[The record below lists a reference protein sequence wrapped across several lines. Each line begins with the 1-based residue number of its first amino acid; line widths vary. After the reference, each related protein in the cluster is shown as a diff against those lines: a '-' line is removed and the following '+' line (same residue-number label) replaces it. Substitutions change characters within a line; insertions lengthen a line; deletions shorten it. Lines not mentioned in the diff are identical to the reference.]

1 MQTGT
6 DKSGLNKWV
15 SIGFI
20 GIALALIVFSNFNC
34 SNEQNPSETGT
45 SEACPKGFSSN
56 IDPVQYDPENNN
68 CLTCHN
74 GIEHIRDL
82 RSEMM
87 HEIFEKAA
95 MAGYGD
101 NQCIVCHGGNPEATT
116 AIEAH
121 QGSIQYFLD
130 KQGPKNFYP
139 DPGSP
144 YINANTCG
152 MCHEEQV
159 KTQFT
164 SLMFT
169 EAGKIQGTTWGF
181 GGIQG
186 YNHNVANQ
194 PVEEL
199 DVHERLGSEIY
210 KKYMDEL
217 RAAEPQVFPGKMTA
231 LPKAPTSDEVEK
243 DPKLAVY
250 TYLRQDCQRCHTGVK
265 GHNAKGDYRGLGCSS
280 CHSPYSNNGLYEGG
294 DPTIDKSEPGHML
307 VHSFQAS
314 RDAKVKV
321 HDHEYSGVPT
331 KTCTA
336 CHNRGRR
343 IGVSYEGLMESGYHS
358 PYMGTGGDQ
367 EKIHKKNYIHLQSD
381 VHLKKGMFC
390 QDCHTSG
397 DMHSLGDLSGAIQGA
412 VEIECQDCHG
422 TPDKFPWELP
432 IGYGDEIASESPK
445 QGVARG
451 LADQLPAYLTYGAEN
466 EKGDGY
472 LLSARGNPMP
482 HVVKYGDEV
491 ILFSASGK
499 DIRFSP
505 LKKKVRDDELSLEGK
520 VAMVQTGRHMEKME
534 CYACHAT
541 WAPQC
546 YGCHINIDYT
556 STEKKLDWVAA
567 ASDQRPDGQT
577 AEVLSKNEEESIRNY
592 LIRGKIHEERSYLRW
607 EDPPLVVNGDHRISP
622 AIPGC
627 QTTVTVKGKDG
638 NLLLKN
644 HIFKIKNVEGAGEE
658 GQNAIDMSPV
668 QPHTIQKKARSCES
682 CHTNPKAMGYGI
694 ENGALY
700 FKPDSNV
707 VMDLTDASGT
717 VLAKQV
723 DTQFNAIENLENDWS
738 AIIDEEGNQ
747 LQTVGHHFTGSRPLN
762 KEELMRL
769 DRRGVCMSCH
779 QTVPDQSI
787 AIDLLSHVAEYG
799 GVEIDNEEHGKILH
813 KSVLFSA
820 WFQVLM
826 GLIGMILAFV
836 LLRKYWIKRRLNRAT
851 TRGEKKDD
859 HIE

>member
-1 MQTGT
+1 MTVLGKRMTG
-6 DKSGLNKWV
+6 KKWTV
-15 SIGFI
+15 SLFVLT
-20 GIALALIVFSNFNC
+20 AMTLAVVSNWNC
-34 SNEQNPSETGT
+34 AQKTETAAVAQDPSV
-45 SEACPKGFSSN
+45 CPKSYES
-56 IDPVQYDPENNN
+56 DLEEVQYDPANNN
-68 CLTCHN
+68 CLTCHT

-82 RSEMM
+82 KSEMM
-87 HEIFEKAA
+87 HDIFEKAA
-95 MAGYGD
+95 KAGYKD
-101 NQCIVCHGGNPEATT
+101 NSCIVCHGGNPDATT
-116 AIEAH
+116 AALAH
-121 QGSIQYFLD
+121 EGSAKFFLANE
-130 KQGPKNFYP
+130 GPKDFYP

-144 YINANTCG
+144 YINQNTCG

-159 KTQFT
+159 STQFT

-186 YNHNVANQ
+186 YEHNVANQ
-194 PVEEL
+194 EVDEL
-199 DVHERLGSEIY
+199 EVHDRLGSDIY
-210 KKYMDEL
+210 KQYMVAL
-217 RAAEPQVFPGKMTA
+217 KKAEPQVFPGKMTA
-231 LPKAPTSDEVEK
+231 LPEAPTAEEVK
-243 DPKLAVY
+243 INPKLSVY

-280 CHSPYSNNGLYEGG
+280 CHSPYSNNGLYEGN
-294 DPTIDKSEPGHML
+294 DPTIDKTEAGHML

-321 HDHEYSGVPT
+321 HDQEYSGVPT

-343 IGVSYEGLMESGYHS
+343 IGVSYEGLMESGFHA

-422 TPDKFPWELP
+422 TPTEYPWELP
-432 IGYGDEIASESPK
+432 IGYGDEIVGEAP
-445 QGVARG
+445 QHGDPRGVSQ
-451 LADQLPAYLTYGAEN
+451 DLPTYLTYGSIN
-466 EKGDGY
+466 DKLDGY

-482 HVVKYGDEV
+482 HVVKQGEKV
-491 ILFSASGK
+491 VLFSASGK
-499 DIRFSP
+499 NIEFSP
-505 LKKKVRDDELSLEGK
+505 LKKLVEEDKLSLEGK
-520 VAMVQTGRHMEKME
+520 VAMVQTGLHMEKME

-546 YGCHINIDYT
+546 YGCHINIDY
-556 STEKKLDWVAA
+556 STGKQKLDWVAA
-567 ASDQRPDGQT
+567 AKTQNNHGETGEVISQR
-577 AEVLSKNEEESIRNY
+577 EKNNIEEY
-592 LIRGKIHEERSYLRW
+592 LINGEIKEERSYLRW

-627 QTTVTVKGKDG
+627 QTTITVKGPDG
-638 NLLLKN
+638 EMLLKN

-658 GQNAIDMSPV
+658 GMNAIDMSPV
-668 QPHTIQKKARSCES
+668 QPHTIQKKARTCES

-694 ENGALY
+694 EEGRLY
-700 FKPDSNV
+700 FRPDSNI
-707 VMDLTDASGT
+707 VMDLTAADGQVIAS
-717 VLAKQV
+717 QV
-723 DTQFNAIENLENDWS
+723 DTQFNRIENLEHDWS
-738 AIIDEEGNQ
+738 AIIDEDGNQ
-747 LQTVGHHFTGSRPLN
+747 LQTVGHHFSGSRPLN

-787 AIDLLSHVAEYG
+787 AIDLLSHVAEYS
-799 GVEIDNEEHGKILH
+799 GVEIDNDKHNQILN
-813 KSVLFSA
+813 KSIRIAA
-820 WFQVLM
+820 WVQVL
-826 GLIGMILAFV
+826 LV
-836 LLRKYWIKRRLNRAT
+836 LLGIGLFFLVIKRLRKK
-851 TRGEKKDD
+851 RGE
-859 HIE
+859 